1 MSLQSFE
8 SLKILKAA
16 FGMKLL
22 VFVTEFAKIWAAE
35 KKFPHCDANVCVVMA
50 KSKWSGSKQNFPIG
64 NCHMAPSVMI
74 RDEDTNGLMS
84 QL

>member
-1 MSLQSFE
+1 MSGR
-8 SLKILKAA
+8 KIQN
-16 FGMKLL
+16 
-22 VFVTEFAKIWAAE
+22 
-35 KKFPHCDANVCVVMA
+35 FPNCDANVCVVMA

>member
-1 MSLQSFE
+1 MQMFAWLWQ
-8 SLKILKAA
+8 KASE
-16 FGMKLL
+16 
-22 VFVTEFAKIWAAE
+22 V
-35 KKFPHCDANVCVVMA
+35 VC
-50 KSKWSGSKQNFPIG
+50 SKQNFPIG